1 MGDFR
6 QEHPPGSESAVGVL
20 SCPAAAILAGGA
32 VSVPDFRK
40 LFDEN
45 TSAFLLIEP
54 LSGQIVNANRA
65 ALSFYGYSQNKLL
78 EMSVAQID
86 SLGQNAFAAQS
97 QHSFRDERDPINLRH
112 RLVSG
117 EERDVE
123 VYASP
128 IEIDSRNLLF
138 LVIHDVT
145 LRKRAEDAIQERRD
159 SLKEA
164 QVTGE
169 LGSYCLDIP
178 TGRWTSSEGLDE
190 IFGID
195 KAYDRSVNGWL
206 ELVHPDD
213 RAMMAAYFAEEV
225 QGKRKPF
232 EKEYRIVRQADRS
245 VRWILGK
252 GTVELD
258 SQGHPLRMFGFIQD
272 ISQRKLAERELRD
285 ANERLLLATRA
296 GGVGIWDLDLVNN
309 SLVWDDRVYML
320 FGVSPELYGSA
331 QKTWEHGL
339 HPGDWERVEAEAA
352 AAVLG
357 EKDFATEFR
366 VVWPNGTIHHIHS
379 FGLVKRDASGN
390 AVRMTG
396 TNWDITQEKR
406 TAEALK
412 ASEARYRNIFEAS
425 MDAIS
430 ITRLRD
436 AVYLDVNPGA
446 VKIFGFSREEFI
458 GRTAAELGIFIDLHD
473 RKESQES
480 LRRDGEYSNIEL
492 LLKRKD
498 GAPIWVHLSERLIEI
513 DGTTCVLSVGRDV
526 TAEKQADDEIRSLAF
541 YDPLTGL
548 LNRRS
553 LMERLEQAANP
564 IVPSARLNAI
574 LFIDLDNFKT
584 LNDTLGH
591 DIGDQILQTLARRI
605 EASIRRGDIV
615 ARLGGDEFVVMLG
628 DLDEVPEQA
637 ASQVR
642 KIGDKILSGISEP
655 VGLASQECVMTAS
668 MGITVFRDRSAN
680 VSEILKHADIA
691 MYQAKAAGRN
701 TLHFFSPELQAAV
714 NARARLE
721 DEIRTGIKSNQF
733 IAYYQ
738 PQVQDGIIVAAEA
751 LARWNHPVRG
761 ILPPSEFI
769 SLAEETGLIHSLGD
783 RILESAC
790 NQIAAWSRRKETS
803 RIAVAV
809 NISARQFRQPGFVQ
823 NVISVIDRAGANP
836 ERLVL
841 EITESLLLDEVQE
854 TIAKIDALRSVGLQ
868 VALDD
873 FGTGHSS
880 LSYLKRLPLDQVKID
895 QLFIRDILD
904 DSTSAAIAR
913 SVLYL
918 GRALHLSVVAEGVET
933 TEQRDF
939 LATLGCNTF
948 QGYLFG
954 RPVPIEDFEL
964 LLSSFSGLTTETSQS
979 KLNCDSENLDF
990 ERPPVYRHLERR
1002 RITG

>member
-1 MGDFR
+1 
-6 QEHPPGSESAVGVL
+6 
-20 SCPAAAILAGGA
+20 
-32 VSVPDFRK
+32 VPDFRK

-45 TSAFLLIEP
+45 TSIFLLIEP
-54 LSGQIVNANRA
+54 LSGQIVDANKA
-65 ALSFYGYSQNKLL
+65 ALSFYGYAQSKLMG
-78 EMSVAQID
+78 MSLSQID
-86 SLGQNAFAAQS
+86 SLGQNAFAGKS
-97 QHSFRDERDPINLRH
+97 QDSSCEDRDPINLRH

-128 IEIDSRNLLF
+128 FEFHTRNLLF

-145 LRKRAEDAIQERRD
+145 LRKRAEDAIQVRRE

-164 QVTGE
+164 QVIGE
-169 LGSYCLDIP
+169 LGTYCLDIP
-178 TGRWTSSEGLDE
+178 TGHWTSSEGLDE

-195 KAYDRSVNGWL
+195 KAYDHSVNGWL
-206 ELVHPDD
+206 KLVHPED
-213 RAMMAAYFAEEV
+213 RAMMAAYFTDDV
-225 QGKRKPF
+225 QGKGKPF
-232 EKEYRIVRQADRS
+232 EKEYRIVRQPDQS
-245 VRWILGK
+245 VHWLLGK
-252 GTVELD
+252 GTVDFD
-258 SQGHPLRMFGFIQD
+258 SQGHPQRMRGFIQD

-296 GGVGIWDLDLVNN
+296 GGVGIWDLDMVNN
-309 SLVWDDRVYML
+309 SLVWDDQVYML
-320 FGVSPELYGSA
+320 FGVSPEHYHSA

-339 HPGDWERVEAEAA
+339 HPDDWERVEAEAA
-352 AAVLG
+352 AAMLG

-366 VVWPNGTIHHIHS
+366 VVWPDGSIHHIHS
-379 FGLVKRDASGN
+379 FGLVKRDASGK

-396 TNWDITQEKR
+396 TNWDITEEKR

-412 ASEARYRNIFEAS
+412 TSEARYRNIFEAS

-430 ITRLRD
+430 ITRLSD
-436 AVYLDVNPGA
+436 AVYLDVNPGS

-458 GRTAAELGIFIDLHD
+458 GQTAAELGIFTDPRD

-498 GAPIWVHLSERLIEI
+498 GAPIWVHLAERLIEI

-553 LMERLEQAANP
+553 LMERLEQAANS
-564 IVPSARLNAI
+564 IAPSERLKAI

-591 DIGDQILQTLARRI
+591 DFGDKILQTLARRI
-605 EASIRRGDIV
+605 EASIRRDDIV

-642 KIGDKILSGISEP
+642 KIGDKILAGISEP
-655 VGLASQECVMTAS
+655 VGLASQEWVMTAS
-668 MGITVFRDRSAN
+668 IGITVFRDRSAK

-701 TLHFFSPELQAAV
+701 TMHFFSPELQAAV

-721 DEIRTGIKSNQF
+721 DEIRTGIKANQF

-769 SLAEETGLIHSLGD
+769 PLAEETGLIQSLGD
-783 RILESAC
+783 QILESAC
-790 NQIAAWSRRKETS
+790 NQIAAWSRRRETS
-803 RIAVAV
+803 QIAVAV
-809 NISARQFRQPGFVQ
+809 NISARQFRQPRFVQ
-823 NVISVIDRAGANP
+823 NVLSIIDRVGANP

-841 EITESLLLDEVQE
+841 EITESLLLDEVQD
-854 TIAKIDALRSVGLQ
+854 TIAKIKALRSRGLQ
-868 VALDD
+868 MALDD

-918 GRALHLSVVAEGVET
+918 GRALRLSVVAEGVET
-933 TEQRDF
+933 SEQRDF

-964 LLSSFSGLTTETSQS
+964 LLSSFSDLATETSQS
-979 KLNCDSENLDF
+979 KLSCDSANMEF
-990 ERPPVYRHLERR
+990 ERPPIYRRFERR

>member
-1 MGDFR
+1 M
-6 QEHPPGSESAVGVL
+6 
-20 SCPAAAILAGGA
+20 
-32 VSVPDFRK
+32 PDFRK

-45 TSAFLLIEP
+45 TSVFLLIEP
-54 LSGQIVNANRA
+54 LSGQIVDANKA

-78 EMSVAQID
+78 EMSLAQID
-86 SLGQNAFAAQS
+86 SLGQNAFAVHS
-97 QHSFRDERDPINLRH
+97 QHSSREQRDPINLRH

-128 IEIDSRNLLF
+128 IELEARNLLF
-138 LVIHDVT
+138 LAIHDVT
-145 LRKRAEDAIQERRD
+145 LRKRAGDAIQERND
-159 SLKEA
+159 SLKQA

-178 TGRWTSSEGLDE
+178 TGHWTSSDGLDE

-195 KAYDRSVNGWL
+195 KAYEHSVNGWL
-206 ELVHPDD
+206 ELVHPED
-213 RAMMAAYFAEEV
+213 RAMMAAYFTDEV
-225 QGKRKPF
+225 LGKQKPF
-232 EKEYRIVRQADRS
+232 EKEYRIVRQADQS
-245 VRWILGK
+245 VHWLLGK
-252 GTVELD
+252 GTVEFD
-258 SQGHPLRMFGFIQD
+258 AAGHPLRMFGFIQD
-272 ISQRKLAERELRD
+272 ISQRKLAELELRD

-296 GGVGIWDLDLVNN
+296 GGVGIWDLDVVNN

-320 FGVSPELYGSA
+320 FGVSPEHYGSA

-339 HPGDWERVEAEAA
+339 HPDDWKRVEAEAA
-352 AAVLG
+352 AAMIG

-366 VVWPNGTIHHIHS
+366 VIWPNGSIHHIHS
-379 FGLVKRDASGN
+379 FGLVKRDASGE
-390 AVRMTG
+390 AIRMTG
-396 TNWDITQEKR
+396 TNWDITEEKR

-430 ITRLRD
+430 ITRLSD
-436 AVYLDVNPGA
+436 AVYLDVNPGS
-446 VKIFGFSREEFI
+446 VRIFGFSREEFI
-458 GRTAAELGIFIDLHD
+458 GRTAAELGIFTDLSD
-473 RKESQES
+473 RKESQET
-480 LRRDGEYSNIEL
+480 LRRDGEYSNVEL

-498 GAPIWVHLSERLIEI
+498 GAPIWVHLAERLIEI

-526 TAEKQADDEIRSLAF
+526 TAEKQADDEIRSLAY

-553 LMERLEQAANP
+553 LMERLEQAVNP
-564 IVPSARLNAI
+564 IVPSERLNAI

-591 DIGDQILQTLARRI
+591 DFGDQILQTLSRRLA
-605 EASIRRGDIV
+605 ASIRRDDIV

-655 VGLASQECVMTAS
+655 VGVAGQECVLTAS
-668 MGITVFRDRSAN
+668 MGITVFQDRSAN

-701 TLHFFSPELQAAV
+701 TMHFFSPELQAAV

-721 DEIRTGIKSNQF
+721 DEIRNGIKSNQF

-738 PQVQDGIIVAAEA
+738 PQVQDGIVVAAEA

-769 SLAEETGLIHSLGD
+769 PLAEETGLIQSLGD
-783 RILESAC
+783 QILESAC
-790 NQIAAWSRRKETS
+790 NQIAAWSGRRETS
-803 RIAVAV
+803 QIAVAV

-823 NVISVIDRAGANP
+823 NVFSAIDRAGANP

-854 TIAKIDALRSVGLQ
+854 TIAKIEALRSRGLQ

-904 DSTSAAIAR
+904 DATSAAIAR

-918 GRALHLSVVAEGVET
+918 GRALRLSVVAEGVET
-933 TEQRDF
+933 SEQRDF

-954 RPVPIEDFEL
+954 RPVPIADFEL
-964 LLSSFSGLTTETSQS
+964 LLSSFSDLAAEPSQS
-979 KLNCDSENLDF
+979 KLSCDSENLEF
-990 ERPPVYRHLERR
+990 ERPPIYRQFERR
-1002 RITG
+1002 RITA